1 MVKLSVLLTTLCL
14 QVAYGRRVPAV
25 YGQETVQDT
34 MRLDGENPDDN
45 EVSVLPEGN
54 LRTFPLPYWKNYVEI
69 EKFPQTDVNKLI
81 GERIEFSCDASGSP
95 PPLIQWYKENRKVTQ
110 NEKSVEDNL
119 VIENSPGYGKVKSR
133 LIIEHVL
140 PIHRGVYYCE
150 ATANTKV
157 DRRQVYLNVPN
168 AEGRDLNM
176 TELVKLK
183 IVGSF
188 HPPRVT
194 FWADTYFMHLNADI
208 VLPCKSHGNPLPDLY
223 WVTPDNQV
231 ITKKEPSGR
240 LSVSSYGELTI
251 RKLAWQDMGLY
262 TCYLQNREGDDQVTT
277 FVYPMAKK

>member
-1 MVKLSVLLTTLCL
+1 M
-14 QVAYGRRVPAV
+14 
-25 YGQETVQDT
+25 
-34 MRLDGENPDDN
+34 
-45 EVSVLPEGN
+45 
-54 LRTFPLPYWKNYVEI
+54 
-69 EKFPQTDVNKLI
+69 
-81 GERIEFSCDASGSP
+81 
-95 PPLIQWYKENRKVTQ
+95 
-110 NEKSVEDNL
+110 EDNL

-194 FWADTYFMHLNADI
+194 FWADTYFMHLS
-208 VLPCKSHGNPLPDLY
+208 KSISCIPAN
-223 WVTPDNQV
+223 
-231 ITKKEPSGR
+231 
-240 LSVSSYGELTI
+240 
-251 RKLAWQDMGLY
+251 
-262 TCYLQNREGDDQVTT
+262 LQQKST
-277 FVYPMAKK
+277 FWFTYAN